1 MNKLIFFYLLALM
14 TLYINAGETEETG
27 DETGGKTAE
36 VIKCEEIKTP
46 AGADDCKTATDVKKD
61 QECQFVAKDG
71 ETAAKCK
78 LVTKATNS
86 SNVLNI
92 FKITFALLI
101 IFTIL

>member
-14 TLYINAGETEETG
+14 TLFINAGETEETG
-27 DETGGKTAE
+27 EKTTE
-36 VIKCEEIKTP
+36 VVKCEEIKTP
-46 AGADDCKTATDVKKD
+46 AGAADFKTATDVKKD
-61 QECQFVAKDG
+61 QECQFVAKNG
-71 ETAAKCK
+71 ETPAKCK

-92 FKITFALLI
+92 FKITFALLF

>member
-14 TLYINAGETEETG
+14 ILYINADDNQEPAQEPAATE
-27 DETGGKTAE
+27 K
-36 VIKCEEIKTP
+36 KCESLTP
-46 AGADDCKTATDVKKD
+46 SEAKDCKDATDVKKD
-61 QECQFVAKDG
+61 QECQFVAASG
-71 ETAAKCK
+71 STAAKCK

-86 SNVLNI
+86 NSSNILNI

>member
-14 TLYINAGETEETG
+14 ILYINADEEP
-27 DETGGKTAE
+27 E
-36 VIKCEEIKTP
+36 TP
-46 AGADDCKTATDVKKD
+46 AETTKKECEKLEPSTAADCKAATDVKKD
-61 QECQFVAKDG
+61 QECQFVAKKEGDA
-71 ETAAKCK
+71 TSKNSCK
-78 LVTKATNS
+78 LVTKATSS